1 MLCREVKQQL
11 KSQPSV
17 EEGDA
22 DSRMETER
30 MVDRRGKKAAKG
42 KGLRGSGKSGGQSGS
57 QAVREIHNLANEPA
71 PCSGSSSFWKQ

>member
-30 MVDRRGKKAAKG
+30 MVDRRDKKAAKG
-42 KGLRGSGKSGGQSGS
+42 KGLRGSGKSGGQSSS
-57 QAVREIHNLANEPA
+57 QTVSETRSLSN
-71 PCSGSSSFWKQ
+71 CSLFRL